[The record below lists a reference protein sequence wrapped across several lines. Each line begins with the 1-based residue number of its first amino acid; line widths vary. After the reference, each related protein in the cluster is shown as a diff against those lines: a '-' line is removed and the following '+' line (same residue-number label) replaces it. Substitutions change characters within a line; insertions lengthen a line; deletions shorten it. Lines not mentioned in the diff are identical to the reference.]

1 MIRIILFILIF
12 INISYADT
20 TKYYIKLGSFR
31 HLNVLEH
38 TINRLPQSLRSHIVI
53 IYRPDGWYIPFA
65 YHTTKKYALM
75 KKVPSYKRYFPDAH
89 IKSSSYIL
97 SHQVVRNYTKNAKKR
112 YKSIS
117 YLQQPRKK
125 YKSISYPPPIRI
137 SSYPNNNIVSS
148 YAPTII
154 YDAIPITKPEY
165 KINITKDV
173 KEVAPKRKKYKY
185 FNKRMLSGHHYYL
198 AYKSTKNSPKLLV
211 KVTFYNHD
219 VTYEPIIG
227 NMDISIAKYVVKDK
241 KLYMFA
247 DSFSKNGAFS
257 KIEGN
262 RDDYILVSSWYNG
275 KKLNTLRYYYN
286 INDAKKYLGEKN
298 SDSLA
303 TALEDGEF
311 DGLHQAFEGVEGIYI
326 GGDDSY

>member
-1 MIRIILFILIF
+1 MVRIILSILIF
-12 INISYADT
+12 INISYANAK
-20 TKYYIKLGSFR
+20 KYYIKLGSFR

-38 TINRLPQSLRSHIVI
+38 TINRLPQSLRSHIVVI
-53 IYRPDGWYIPFA
+53 HRPDGWYIPFA
-65 YHTTKKYALM
+65 YHTTKKYALRRQL
-75 KKVPSYKRYFPDAH
+75 PSYKQYFPDAY
-89 IKSSSYIL
+89 IDSSSYIL
-97 SHQVVRNYTKNAKKR
+97 RHQVVRNYTKKARKR
-112 YKSIS
+112 YT
-117 YLQQPRKK
+117 
-125 YKSISYPPPIRI
+125 SISYPPPVRVSPYQNSQI
-137 SSYPNNNIVSS
+137 YQNNNTVPS
-148 YAPTII
+148 YASTII
-154 YDAIPITKPEY
+154 YDNATPIVKPKY
-165 KINITKDV
+165 KIDIIKDV
-173 KEVAPKRKKYKY
+173 KEVAKKRKKYKY

-198 AYKSTKNSPKLLV
+198 VHKSTKNSPKLLV

-227 NMDISIAKYVVKDK
+227 NMDISIAKYVVKNK
-241 KLYMFA
+241 KLYMFT

-262 RDDYILVSSWYNG
+262 RDNYILVSSWYNG

-286 INDAKKYLGEKN
+286 INDAKKYLGEKS

-311 DGLHQAFEGVEGIYI
+311 DRLHQAFEGVEGIYI